1 MSTCLDCALSRYNA
15 DCPTKCMQ
23 AMMINELWSC
33 PWFRRIGEAEV
44 SATLSI
50 IAHGGEASISIKN
63 ILNYDNND

>member
-1 MSTCLDCALSRYNA
+1 MH
-15 DCPTKCMQ
+15 

-33 PWFRRIGEAEV
+33 PWFKRIGEAEV

>member
-1 MSTCLDCALSRYNA
+1 
-15 DCPTKCMQ
+15 MQ

-33 PWFRRIGEAEV
+33 PWFKRIGESEV

-50 IAHGGEASISIKN
+50 IAHGEDASRSIKN